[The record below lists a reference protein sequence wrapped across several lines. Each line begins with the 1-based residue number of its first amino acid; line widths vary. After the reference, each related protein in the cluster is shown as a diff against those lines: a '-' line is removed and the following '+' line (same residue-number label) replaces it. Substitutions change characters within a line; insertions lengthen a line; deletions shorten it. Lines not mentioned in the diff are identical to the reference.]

1 MNRQDYSYCFL
12 RYRQDPEA
20 GEFANIG
27 VALWSPESRFLGF
40 VGSKRYSR
48 LTHFFGDIDKVG
60 YRLLVAHV
68 ERRFD
73 VLTDKLEQRSLFPV
87 EHADIKEIA
96 FQVVPQDDGALI
108 WSPARG
114 GLCEDP
120 NAELSRI
127 FQNYIGKYNEP
138 FEKSRRDDDE
148 VFRAV
153 FRKAFAPEVL
163 AARILEHEIIAPLAS
178 HTFKHAWKNGVWNVY
193 ETLSFD
199 LLEKDAIERKAHTWF
214 GRSVHLAQSLDQPMI
229 HFLLGKP
236 ELAANAA
243 AYGKAKDILS
253 SERRVQL
260 IEEDEAAD
268 FAEALKAQ
276 VTAG

>member
-1 MNRQDYSYCFL
+1 MNRHDYSYCFL

-27 VALWSPESRFLGF
+27 VALWSPDNRFLGF
-40 VGSKRYSR
+40 EGSKRFSR
-48 LTHFFGDIDKVG
+48 LTHFFGNLDKDG

-73 VLTDKLEQRSLFPV
+73 ALAEKLTQDSLWPD
-87 EHADIKEIA
+87 HPADIKQIA
-96 FQVVPQDDGALI
+96 FQVVPQDDGALV

-114 GLCEDP
+114 GVTEDP
-120 NAELSRI
+120 NAELGRL
-127 FQNYIGKYNEP
+127 FQRYIGVHNEAP
-138 FEKSRRDDDE
+138 EKSRRDDGE
-148 VFRAV
+148 VFRSV
-153 FRKAFAPEVL
+153 YRKAFATGAL
-163 AARILEHEIIAPLAS
+163 ATRIQEHEIVAPLAS

-199 LLEKDAIERKAHTWF
+199 LLDADSIEKKAHTWF
-214 GRSVHLAQSLDQPMI
+214 GRSVHLVQSPDQPKI

-236 ELAANAA
+236 ELASHAK

-253 SERRVQL
+253 SESRVSL
-260 IEEDEAAD
+260 IEEDEAAS
-268 FAEALKAQ
+268 FAESLKAQ
-276 VTAG
+276 VLAA

>member
-1 MNRQDYSYCFL
+1 MNRHDYSYCFL

-27 VALWSPESRFLGF
+27 VALWSPDNRFLGF
-40 VGSKRYSR
+40 EGSKRFSR
-48 LTHFFGDIDKVG
+48 LTHFFGNLDKDG

-73 VLTDKLEQRSLFPV
+73 ALAEKLTQDSLLPD
-87 EHADIKEIA
+87 HPADIKEIA
-96 FQVVPQDDGALI
+96 FQVVPQDDGALV

-114 GLCEDP
+114 GVTEDP
-120 NAELSRI
+120 NAELGRL
-127 FQNYIGKYNEP
+127 FQRYIGVHYEAP
-138 FEKSRRDDDE
+138 EKSHRDDGE
-148 VFRAV
+148 VFRSV
-153 FRKAFAPEVL
+153 YRKAFASEAL
-163 AARILEHEIIAPLAS
+163 AMRIQEHEIVAPLAS
-178 HTFKHAWKNGVWNVY
+178 HTFKHAWENGVWNVY

-199 LLEKDAIERKAHTWF
+199 LVDADSIEKKAHTWF
-214 GRSVHLAQSLDQPMI
+214 GRSVHLAQSPDQPKI

-236 ELAANAA
+236 ELASHAK

-253 SERRVQL
+253 SESRVSL
-260 IEEDEAAD
+260 IEEDEAAS

-276 VTAG
+276 VLAA